1 MKKTTKLNMNP
12 GYVTRPQDKKSKV
25 NKLNADYQKMESKN
39 YKMGGSKF
47 PDLTGDGKV
56 TQADILK
63 GRGVFKAGGAKKN
76 WIKGAIKNPG
86 AFSAKAKAAGMST
99 AAYAAKVTK
108 PGSKASTTTK
118 RQANLAKT
126 LGKMR
131 SKKG

>member
-39 YKMGGSKF
+39 YKQGGSKF

-56 TQADILK
+56 TRADVLK
-63 GRGVFKAGGAKKN
+63 GRGVFKKGG
-76 WIKGAIKNPG
+76 WIKSAIKNPG

-108 PGSKASTTTK
+108 PGSTASTTTK